1 MRYLAFHKSIR
12 LSSPLV
18 VNTHLGQ
25 AARADVLHFP
35 SVETQVQRD
44 HLICPKSPG
53 REQLRNSEDTG
64 RRDLKCRF
72 FVDFE
77 YIVSLVLSAQPSIGV
92 ITPLQGTQKTAG
104 LGRGALWRVGLLDLD
119 RGIWIAITR
128 TR

>member
-44 HLICPKSPG
+44 HLICPKVTWQG
-53 REQLRNSEDTG
+53 AAEELRG
-64 RRDLKCRF
+64 HR
-72 FVDFE
+72 
-77 YIVSLVLSAQPSIGV
+77 
-92 ITPLQGTQKTAG
+92 QKRSKVPFLCG
-104 LGRGALWRVGLLDLD
+104 L
-119 RGIWIAITR
+119 
-128 TR
+128 